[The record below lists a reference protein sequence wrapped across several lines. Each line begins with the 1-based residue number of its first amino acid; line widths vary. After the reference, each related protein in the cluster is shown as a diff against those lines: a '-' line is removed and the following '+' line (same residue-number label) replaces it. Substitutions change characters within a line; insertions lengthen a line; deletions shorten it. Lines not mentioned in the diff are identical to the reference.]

1 MRNFAMMVSCLSGFL
16 FGLGG
21 SVMAQS
27 PIFAPDSPWANYG
40 FVPDDYDTKIDAE
53 LGFIS
58 LYRSQP
64 DSNPFVFV
72 PPATPIL
79 NMDQLAGSGGTGFDG
94 LLTIKRIA
102 GNSHPIDLQTRFFES
117 RGMTSLNILEA
128 SPFVVPVFYNG
139 IPIDPVPDYFVDY
152 ETDIQSAE
160 LNLRTKVFSRMHF
173 VAGIRYFE
181 LAERFDIV
189 ETLISTPA
197 QRFGFFSSNEND
209 AIGGQIGLE
218 GVLLSRRFGKITGG
232 VKWAYLSN
240 SVEGEG
246 MATDP
251 SSGNPLITNLDDTE
265 TTHLIDVQLGATLSI
280 THWLG
285 LYAGYQGLF
294 GSDFALAPTQS
305 RFSQLSQP
313 TNPVVFESTHWHGY
327 RLGVSLTW

>member
-1 MRNFAMMVSCLSGFL
+1 MRNFAMMVCCLIGVFVGFVDTA
-16 FGLGG
+16 F
-21 SVMAQS
+21 AQS

-58 LYRSQP
+58 LYRSKP
-64 DSNPFVFV
+64 DSNPFVFA
-72 PPATPIL
+72 PPSTTLL
-79 NMDQLAGSGGTGFDG
+79 NMDQLAGSGGTGVDG

-117 RGMTSLNILEA
+117 RGMTSLRILES
-128 SPFVVPVFYNG
+128 SPAVVPVFYSG
-139 IPIDPVPDYFVDY
+139 IPADPSQNYFVDY

-160 LNLRTKVFSRMHF
+160 LNLRTNVFSKLHF

-181 LAERFDIV
+181 LAERFDII
-189 ETLISTPA
+189 ETLVSTPEE
-197 QRFGFFSSNEND
+197 RFGFFSSNEND

-218 GVLLSRRFGKITGG
+218 GILLSRSFGKITGG

-240 SVEGEG
+240 SVEGEAS
-246 MATDP
+246 ATDILT
-251 SSGNPLITNLDDTE
+251 GNPLITNLNDTE

-305 RFSQLSQP
+305 RFSRLVLP